1 MKKLVCLFLSVIML
15 LGLVACGSANGDSAP
30 ATTEAPK
37 EFMVGYARVN
47 ITPDV
52 PTGLAGYGNIDER
65 KHTEVLDYIY
75 LTCVAMTD
83 TEDNTALF
91 FSADLCSMSDT
102 FVASIRTK
110 VSEATGVPG
119 ERMMFNSSHTHSAP
133 YGQGIPQIVTKAAV
147 EAAEDAIADRKPAT
161 MFAGK
166 AETDGINFVRHYYMD
181 DGSVVTD
188 NHGTT
193 TGKTIVSHT
202 TETDEEMRI
211 LLFKREGG
219 KDVVLANWQSHPHI
233 TGGSTKTALSA
244 DIIGMFRMY
253 LEQQYDCQFAYF
265 QGGGGNINPTS
276 RIKEEN
282 ANTEKDYKVHGQLLA
297 ETAMKAINSATE
309 IQTGPI
315 RHVTEIYSCDTNKED
330 LSLASAAA
338 TVVAYYNEGHTTGET
353 KTFAQQYGI
362 ESIYHARAISG
373 RGSLGDSLNIEI
385 DAFGIGDFG
394 WVLAPY
400 EMFDASAKYIRDNSP
415 FAFTFACGYSNGG
428 NGYFPTLECWEY
440 GAYEADTTKVAR
452 GTAEAVADRFVE
464 LLNDL
469 HGQ

>member
-1 MKKLVCLFLSVIML
+1 MKKVLSVILAAVMML
-15 LGLVACGSANGDSAP
+15 TLIACGSAGGSGAP

-37 EFMVGYARVN
+37 PFRVGYAREN

-52 PTGLAGYGNIDER
+52 PTGLAGYGNTEDR

-91 FSADLCSMSDT
+91 FSADVSGINDT
-102 FVASIRTK
+102 FVASLRTK
-110 VSEATGVPG
+110 ISEATGVPG
-119 ERMMFNSSHTHSAP
+119 ERMMFNASHTHSAP
-133 YGQGIPQIVTKAAV
+133 SAAGIPQIMTKAAV
-147 EAAEDAIADRKPAT
+147 AAAEKAIADQKPAT

-181 DGSVVTD
+181 DNSVVTD
-188 NHGTT
+188 NHGSS
-193 TGKTIVSHT
+193 TGKSYVGHT

-219 KDVVLANWQSHPHI
+219 KDVVIANWQSHPHI

-282 ANTEKDYKVHGQLLA
+282 ANAEKDYKVHGQMLA
-297 ETAMKAINSATE
+297 ATAMEAIDGATE
-309 IQTGPI
+309 LQTGPI
-315 RHVTEIYSCDTNKED
+315 KHITEKYSCNTNKED
-330 LSLASAAA
+330 MSMAAAAA
-338 TVVAYYNEGHTTGET
+338 TVIAYYDEGHTSGET

-362 ESIYHARAISG
+362 ESIFHARAISG
-373 RGSLGDSLNIEI
+373 RGSLGDSLVIEI
-385 DAFGIGDFG
+385 NAVSIGDFG
-394 WVLAPY
+394 WTFAPY
-400 EMFDASAKYIRDNSP
+400 EMFDASAKFVRENSP
-415 FAFTFACGYSNGG
+415 YEFTFTCGYSNGH

-440 GAYEADTTKVAR
+440 GAYEVDITKVAR
-452 GTAEAVADRFVE
+452 GTAEAVAERFVE
-464 LLNDL
+464 MLDEL
-469 HGQ
+469 HG

>member
-15 LGLVACGSANGDSAP
+15 LGLVACGSTNGDSAP
-30 ATTEAPK
+30 ATTEAAK

-91 FSADLCSMSDT
+91 FSADLCSMADT
-102 FVASIRTK
+102 LVASIRTK

-233 TGGSTKTALSA
+233 TGGSTKTAL
-244 DIIGMFRMY
+244 
-253 LEQQYDCQFAYF
+253 
-265 QGGGGNINPTS
+265 
-276 RIKEEN
+276 
-282 ANTEKDYKVHGQLLA
+282 
-297 ETAMKAINSATE
+297 
-309 IQTGPI
+309 
-315 RHVTEIYSCDTNKED
+315 
-330 LSLASAAA
+330 
-338 TVVAYYNEGHTTGET
+338 
-353 KTFAQQYGI
+353 
-362 ESIYHARAISG
+362 
-373 RGSLGDSLNIEI
+373 
-385 DAFGIGDFG
+385 
-394 WVLAPY
+394 
-400 EMFDASAKYIRDNSP
+400 
-415 FAFTFACGYSNGG
+415 
-428 NGYFPTLECWEY
+428 
-440 GAYEADTTKVAR
+440 
-452 GTAEAVADRFVE
+452 
-464 LLNDL
+464 
-469 HGQ
+469 